1 MHKILLPVDGSASA
15 ERAAQYVIKIWPH
28 QQQTELHLINVQPPL
43 SGDIASF
50 VPAENIAD
58 FHHEQAM
65 QEIDSVRRALE
76 NAGIPFKLHTV
87 TGPIAET
94 IAEQAKQLGA
104 GQIIMGSRGMSA
116 IGNLLLGSIATKVI
130 HLADA
135 PVTLVK

>member
-15 ERAAQYVIKIWPH
+15 ERAAQYIIKIWPH
-28 QQQTELHLINVQPPL
+28 QQQAELHLINVQPPL

-58 FHHEQAM
+58 YHREQAM
-65 QEIDSVRRALE
+65 QETDSVRQALA
-76 NAGIPFKLHTV
+76 NDAVPFTLHTV

-94 IAEQAKQLGA
+94 IAEQAKQLGVT
-104 GQIIMGSRGMSA
+104 QIIMGSRGMSA
-116 IGNLLLGSIATKVI
+116 ISNLLLGSIATKVI
-130 HLADA
+130 HLTDA